1 MMRRMSLGSPGL
13 LLALALACTLFGSS
27 SAQAVNPAQH
37 TARLG
42 CNGNGRPQQAT
53 GGFCGTPGAA
63 NRPTAAQAQQ
73 MVIYQAQLQQAQ
85 MQQLQAYQ
93 QLQQAALYQ
102 AQMQQAAAQRAR
114 LQQQQ
119 NQQAQPQTATAS
131 PFAGPAQSSVRDK
144 AEPRL
149 SATASRIDSRPVEEA
164 TPEQK
169 AQRAEEIAAG
179 KLKLAKMLAQDGRD
193 DKAAVRMQEIV
204 DAYPD
209 TKAGE
214 EAKELLAKAGK

>member
-1 MMRRMSLGSPGL
+1 MMRRMSFGSPGL

-42 CNGNGRPQQAT
+42 CNGNG
-53 GGFCGTPGAA
+53 G

-73 MVIYQAQLQQAQ
+73 MAIYQAQLQQAQ
-85 MQQLQAYQ
+85 MQQLYAYQ

-114 LQQQQ
+114 LQQQ

-209 TKAGE
+209 TKAAE

>member
-1 MMRRMSLGSPGL
+1 MMRRRSPGRPGL
-13 LLALALACTLFGSS
+13 LLALALTGLLFVSS

-37 TARLG
+37 SARLG
-42 CNGNGRPQQAT
+42 CNGNGNA
-53 GGFCGTPGAA
+53 G

-73 MVIYQAQLQQAQ
+73 MAIYHARMQQLQ

-102 AQMQQAAAQRAR
+102 AQMQQAAAAQRAR

-119 NQQAQPQTATAS
+119 PTPSATAA
-131 PFAGPAQSSVRDK
+131 PFAGPAQSSVREK
-144 AEPRL
+144 PEGRL
-149 SATASRIDSRPVEEA
+149 SVTASRIDSTPVEEP

-169 AQRAEEIAAG
+169 AQRAEEIASG
-179 KLKLAKMLAQDGRD
+179 KLKLARMLVQDGRE
-193 DKAAVRMQEIV
+193 DKAAVRLQEIV

-209 TKAGE
+209 TKAAGD
-214 EAKELLAKAGK
+214 AKELLAQVCK

>member
-1 MMRRMSLGSPGL
+1 MMRRMSFGNPGL
-13 LLALALACTLFGSS
+13 LLALALACTLFLSS

-42 CNGNGRPQQAT
+42 CNGNGIPYA
-53 GGFCGTPGAA
+53 CGTPGAA
-63 NRPTAAQAQQ
+63 NRLTAAQAQQ
-73 MVIYQAQLQQAQ
+73 MAIYQAQRQQAQ
-85 MQQLQAYQ
+85 MQQLQVYQ
-93 QLQQAALYQ
+93 QLQQAAVYQ
-102 AQMQQAAAQRAR
+102 AQMQQAAQRAR
-114 LQQQQ
+114 LQQQ
-119 NQQAQPQTATAS
+119 NQPQSATAL
-131 PFAGPAQSSVRDK
+131 PFAGPAQSSARDK

-149 SATASRIDSRPVEEA
+149 SVAASRIDGKPVEEV

-179 KLKLAKMLAQDGRD
+179 KLKLAKILVQDGRE
-193 DKAAVRMQEIV
+193 DKAAVRFQEIV

-209 TKAGE
+209 TKAAE